1 MKENVQLKKEGRP
14 PYARNRADTTHI
26 PYEKIIRPS
35 EQFPSTREYDDPSR
49 KGRITKSIDSEIE
62 EDEETRKPIPRNAY
76 MELENISD
84 SNDWETFGEKDVES
98 DTLDE
103 SELQIEDKKFLD
115 AQEIHKQKLNDA
127 FYTLMQKY
135 DEYDGWQW
143 DETDTEK
150 ALEDAGLEKKSTEGE
165 SKAEMITTQLIS
177 GDFQGMRSTIEK
189 ILPYHEQ
196 RFDKRKR
203 SGRGHSMKNVPNKI
217 ERMNRG
223 EIRKKGGKAA

>member
-1 MKENVQLKKEGRP
+1 MKENAQPKKEGRP
-14 PYARNRADTTHI
+14 PYARNRADATHI
-26 PYEKIIRPS
+26 PYEKIVRPS

-49 KGRITKSIDSEIE
+49 KGRIAKSIDSESE
-62 EDEETRKPIPRNAY
+62 EEEEIKKSIPRNAY
-76 MELENISD
+76 VELENIPD
-84 SNDWETFGEKDVES
+84 ANDWETFGETDPEP
-98 DTLDE
+98 DTADRGE
-103 SELQIEDKKFLD
+103 QQIEDKKFLD

-127 FYTLMQKY
+127 FYALIQKY

-143 DETDTEK
+143 DETDTQK
-150 ALEDAGLEKKSTEGE
+150 ALEDAGLEDKDTEGQ

>member
-1 MKENVQLKKEGRP
+1 MKENAQPKKEGRP
-14 PYARNRADTTHI
+14 PYARNRADATHI
-26 PYEKIIRPS
+26 PYEKIVRPS

-49 KGRITKSIDSEIE
+49 KGRIAKSIDSESE
-62 EDEETRKPIPRNAY
+62 EEEEIKKSIPRNAY
-76 MELENISD
+76 VELENIPD
-84 SNDWETFGEKDVES
+84 ANDWETFGETDPEPDTVDKDE
-98 DTLDE
+98 E
-103 SELQIEDKKFLD
+103 QIEDKKFLD

-127 FYTLMQKY
+127 FYTVIQKY

-143 DETDTEK
+143 DETDTQK
-150 ALEDAGLEKKSTEGE
+150 ALEDAGLEDKDTEGQ

-223 EIRKKGGKAA
+223 SIREKRGKAA

>member
-1 MKENVQLKKEGRP
+1 MKENVQPKKEGRP

-35 EQFPSTREYDDPSR
+35 EQFPSTREYDHPSR
-49 KGRITKSIDSEIE
+49 KGRIAKSIDSEIE
-62 EDEETRKPIPRNAY
+62 GEKETRKLIPRNAY
-76 MELENISD
+76 LELENIAD
-84 SNDWETFGEKDVES
+84 SNDWETFGETDPEPDTVDKDE
-98 DTLDE
+98 E
-103 SELQIEDKKFLD
+103 QIEDKKFLD

-127 FYTLMQKY
+127 FYALIQKY

-150 ALEDAGLEKKSTEGE
+150 ALEDAGLEDSDTNGE

-177 GDFQGMRSTIEK
+177 GNFQGMRSTIEK

-196 RFDKRKR
+196 RFGKRKR
-203 SGRGHSMKNVPNKI
+203 SGRGHSMKNAPNKI

-223 EIRKKGGKAA
+223 EIRKKSGKTA